1 MKLLITIFL
10 LSLCCSPMAF
20 SNNATSKVITC
31 FDVTNDNISR
41 AARSSLHKQAQQRAQ
56 RSIELFMEKPILT
69 PYFDG
74 LGQPAK
80 AENMATLIEVFWCDN
95 QEKPLHS
102 AYYDFYSR
110 NKNAF
115 K

>member
-1 MKLLITIFL
+1 MKLLITSFL

-20 SNNATSKVITC
+20 SNNATSKVINC

-41 AARSSLHKQAQQRAQ
+41 AARSALHKQAQQRAQ
-56 RSIELFMEKPILT
+56 RSIEIFMEKPILT

-74 LGQPAK
+74 LGQPAR
-80 AENMATLIEVFWCDN
+80 AENMAALIETFWCDN
-95 QEKPLHS
+95 QKKPLHS

-110 NKNAF
+110 NKSAF